1 MLNFK
6 KVVNENLELV
16 VLFFEGSD
24 TTNNKCNDTGACDVT
39 TNIYCSKK

>member
-16 VLFFEGSD
+16 VLFFEGND
-24 TTNNKCNDTGACDVT
+24 TANGPCNDTGACDVT
-39 TNIYCSKK
+39 ITIYC

>member
-16 VLFFEGSD
+16 ELFFEG
-24 TTNNKCNDTGACDVT
+24 NNTANGTCNDTGACDVT
-39 TNIYCSKK
+39 TNIYCF